1 MNKLEASELTTIG
14 KKIKRVDAIQKV
26 KGESKFVSDYE
37 FKGMLYG
44 ALVLSKYARARV
56 KNINTDKAKELKGVK
71 AVLTYEDIPGEN
83 QLGEVIEDMP
93 CLIPVESEVKYHG
106 DVIALIAAESQK
118 IANAAVKMVEI
129 EYEELTPVLS
139 VEESLKN
146 DVKVH
151 ESGNIL
157 TSKKIRKGNIENGFS
172 NSDVIIEDDFFADY
186 QEHAYL
192 ETQGIFAVPES
203 NGMTIYGSMQCPYYV
218 QNAVP
223 KILGIPMNAV
233 RVIQSDTGG
242 AFGGKEDVPSYVAA
256 QCALLAYHTKSPVL
270 LSYSREVD
278 IQFTSKR
285 HPIKSH
291 YKLGF
296 KKDGK
301 LMAIEVMAHMDVG
314 AYATLSPIVMYRSL
328 VHAAGAYDVPNVKID
343 IDGVYTNKV
352 PCGAFRGFGSPQ
364 VLFAIESIMD
374 EAAKRLEIDPVDL
387 RLKNAL
393 KVGGHTSTDH
403 LLTESVGAV
412 KTIINAVKISNY
424 DILKKSVFDFNSK
437 NKFKKRGIG
446 VSHIIY
452 GLALGAAGQALD
464 AAGALVQ
471 VQRDGSVNIHVGNTE
486 MGQGMKTVL
495 AMIASE
501 TLGQKLEDITVENT
515 DTSYVQDSGPTVASR
530 ATVFSGNAVKEA
542 CENIKGKMTEVFSKI
557 KKVDIEDVTIK
568 NGIVE
573 INNGEAIA
581 FGELAN
587 ICYSSNVALIS
598 NGWFKSPK
606 LNWDPKTGLGEAYI
620 TYSYATQIVVVE
632 IDLLTGKVFVTD
644 AFTSHDVGKAINP
657 IGITGQIEG
666 GFVQGM
672 GYAVYEEIKMRDG
685 RILTDNFNTYTIPT
699 ITDIPHKIEIDLVED
714 EFSKGPFGAKGI
726 GEPSLM
732 PTPAAIA
739 NGISNAIG
747 KRVKKIPATQEY
759 ILDLIEKEEEE
770 NL

>member
-1 MNKLEASELTTIG
+1 MEPKVSELTTIG
-14 KKIKRVDAIQKV
+14 KRVKRVDAIQKV
-26 KGESKFVSDYE
+26 KGESKFIADYE

-83 QLGEVIEDMP
+83 QLGEVVEDMP
-93 CLIPVESEVKYHG
+93 CLVPIGEEVRYFG
-106 DVIALIAAESQK
+106 DVVAIVAAESQQ
-118 IANAAVKMVEI
+118 IANVAAQAVEV
-129 EYEELTPVLS
+129 EYEELPPILS
-139 VEESLKN
+139 IEESLKN

-192 ETQGIFAVPES
+192 ETQGILAIPES

-223 KILGIPMNAV
+223 RILGIPMNSV
-233 RVIQSDTGG
+233 RIVQSDTGG

-256 QCALLAYHTKSPVL
+256 QCALLAYHTKKPVL

-278 IQFTSKR
+278 VQFTSKR

-291 YKLGF
+291 YKVGF

-301 LMAIEVMAHMDVG
+301 LMAIEVNAHMDIG

-328 VHAAGAYDVPNVKID
+328 VHAAGAYDVPNVKVD

-374 EAAKRLEIDPVDL
+374 EAAKRLEIDPMDL
-387 RLKNAL
+387 RLENAL
-393 KVGGHTSTDH
+393 KVGSRTSTDH
-403 LLTESVGAV
+403 LLTESVGAIE
-412 KTIINAVKISNY
+412 TIMHAIKISDYEN
-424 DILKKSVFDFNSK
+424 LKKSVSEFNSR
-437 NKFKKRGIG
+437 NRFKKRGIG

-452 GLALGAAGQALD
+452 GVALGAAGQLLD

-471 VQRDGSVNIHVGNTE
+471 VQRDGSVNVHVGNTE

-495 AMIASE
+495 AMIAAE
-501 TLGQKLEDITVENT
+501 TLGQKLEKISVENT

-530 ATVFSGNAVKEA
+530 ATLFSGNAVKEA
-542 CENIKGKMTEVFSKI
+542 CETIKAKIITVFSKI
-557 KKVDIEDVTIK
+557 KNVDEETVSIK
-568 NGIVE
+568 DGIIFSPDEKMTFEE
-573 INNGEAIA
+573 IVR
-581 FGELAN
+581 
-587 ICYSSNVALIS
+587 ICYDSNVDLIS

-606 LNWDPKTGLGEAYI
+606 LHWDPKTGLGEAYL
-620 TYSYATQIVVVE
+620 TYAYATQVVVVE
-632 IDLLTGKVFVTD
+632 VDLLTGKTSVVN
-644 AFTSHDVGKAINP
+644 AFTSHDVGKALNP
-657 IGITGQIEG
+657 VGLTGQVEG

-685 RILTDNFNTYTIPT
+685 KILTDNFSTYMIPT
-699 ITDIPHKIEIDLVED
+699 INDIPQSIKMDFVED
-714 EFSKGPFGAKGI
+714 EFSQGPFGAKGI

-747 KRVKKIPATQEY
+747 KRVKRIPATQEY
-759 ILDLIEKEEEE
+759 VLNLIEEE
-770 NL
+770 